1 MDEIVHVLVPQIVC
15 SVMRDTCHMR
25 VGLEQVGVQAHMVS
39 TKVIAKLM
47 MNDLDVG
54 EALGN
59 GSRTGW

>member
-1 MDEIVHVLVPQIVC
+1 
-15 SVMRDTCHMR
+15 MRDTCHMR